1 MFVLTS
7 KFKNYEK
14 QLSSESL
21 TNKSSPKKL
30 SVFQA
35 AFSEMVSKDFCL
47 VCNVTLG
54 CLLVDTYVPGR
65 EFNKNIFKNFRV
77 VYFLRKSSHTAYN
90 QMKITVTAVKLI
102 TI

>member
-1 MFVLTS
+1 MFVFTS

-35 AFSEMVSKDFCL
+35 AFSKMVSKDFCL
-47 VCNVTLG
+47 VCYVTLG
-54 CLLVDTYVPGR
+54 CLFVDTHVPGK
-65 EFNKNIFKNFRV
+65 EINKK
-77 VYFLRKSSHTAYN
+77 YL
-90 QMKITVTAVKLI
+90 
-102 TI
+102 